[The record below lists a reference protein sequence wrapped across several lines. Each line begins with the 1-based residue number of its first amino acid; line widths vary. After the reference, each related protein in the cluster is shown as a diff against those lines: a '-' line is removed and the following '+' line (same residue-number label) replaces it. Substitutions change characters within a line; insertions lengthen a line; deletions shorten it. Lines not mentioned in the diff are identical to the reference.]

1 MLTFAH
7 QQQRRNVRWILSLSV
22 LMLLANAVGLLIAA
36 LLLPGFT
43 VNLIGFLTSVVFF
56 TTVELLFEPFI
67 MKMAIRYLPAIRG
80 GIALVTTFVGLLLT
94 SMFTAG
100 LEISGVTTWVLA
112 PLIIWVSVLLAGI
125 VLPLML
131 FKDILREG
139 VNARSTTKE
148 QKLL

>member
-1 MLTFAH
+1 MIRFLART
-7 QQQRRNVRWILSLSV
+7 V

-43 VNLIGFLTSVVFF
+43 VNFIGFVTSVVFF
-56 TTVELLFEPFI
+56 TTVELLIEPFI

-125 VLPLML
+125 LLPLVL
-131 FKDILREG
+131 FKNILREG
-139 VNARSTTKE
+139 ANARSAKKE

>member
-1 MLTFAH
+1 
-7 QQQRRNVRWILSLSV
+7 
-22 LMLLANAVGLLIAA
+22 MLLANAVGLLIAA

-100 LEISGVTTWVLA
+100 VEISGVTTWILA

-125 VLPLML
+125 LLPLVL
-131 FKDILREG
+131 FKNILREG
-139 VNARSTTKE
+139 ANARSAKKE

>member
-1 MLTFAH
+1 MIRFLART
-7 QQQRRNVRWILSLSV
+7 V

-43 VNLIGFLTSVVFF
+43 VNFIGFVTSVVFF

-131 FKDILREG
+131 FKNIFREG

>member
-1 MLTFAH
+1 MIRFLART
-7 QQQRRNVRWILSLSV
+7 V

-100 LEISGVTTWVLA
+100 VEISGVTTWVLA

-125 VLPLML
+125 LLPLVL
-131 FKDILREG
+131 FKNILREG
-139 VNARSTTKE
+139 ANARSAKKE

>member
-1 MLTFAH
+1 
-7 QQQRRNVRWILSLSV
+7 
-22 LMLLANAVGLLIAA
+22 MLLANAVGLLIAA

-100 LEISGVTTWVLA
+100 VEISGVTTWVLA

-125 VLPLML
+125 LLPLVL
-131 FKDILREG
+131 FKNILREG
-139 VNARSTTKE
+139 ANARSAKKE

>member
-1 MLTFAH
+1 
-7 QQQRRNVRWILSLSV
+7 
-22 LMLLANAVGLLIAA
+22 
-36 LLLPGFT
+36 
-43 VNLIGFLTSVVFF
+43 
-56 TTVELLFEPFI
+56 

-100 LEISGVTTWVLA
+100 VEISGVTTWILA

-125 VLPLML
+125 LLPLVL
-131 FKDILREG
+131 FKNILREG
-139 VNARSTTKE
+139 ANARSAKKE

>member
-1 MLTFAH
+1 MICFLART
-7 QQQRRNVRWILSLSV
+7 V

-100 LEISGVTTWVLA
+100 VEISGVTTWILA

-125 VLPLML
+125 LLPLVL
-131 FKDILREG
+131 FKNILREG
-139 VNARSTTKE
+139 ANARSAKKE

>member
-1 MLTFAH
+1 MIRFLART
-7 QQQRRNVRWILSLSV
+7 V
-22 LMLLANAVGLLIAA
+22 LMVLANAVGLLVAA

-43 VNLIGFLTSVVFF
+43 VNFIGFVTSVVFF

-100 LEISGVTTWVLA
+100 VEISGVTTWILA

-125 VLPLML
+125 LLPLVL
-131 FKDILREG
+131 FKNILREG
-139 VNARSTTKE
+139 ANARSAKKE

>member
-1 MLTFAH
+1 MIRFLART
-7 QQQRRNVRWILSLSV
+7 V

-56 TTVELLFEPFI
+56 TTVELLFEPYI

-100 LEISGVTTWVLA
+100 VEISGVTTWILA

-131 FKDILREG
+131 FKNILREG

>member
-1 MLTFAH
+1 MIRFLART
-7 QQQRRNVRWILSLSV
+7 V
-22 LMLLANAVGLLIAA
+22 LMLLANAVGLLVAA

-43 VNLIGFLTSVVFF
+43 VNFIGFVTSVVFF

-100 LEISGVTTWVLA
+100 VEISGVTTWVLA

-131 FKDILREG
+131 LKNILREG